1 MLMDHDTTTSEIN
14 QLLGDSSDD
23 DDEENAPLDGSHELS
38 AGEVDGL
45 QEGHKS
51 NKDELHDLLGDS
63 DDDGDGPAITRD
75 SYDNDSGELLADEQ
89 PLITTIRSG
98 NDLDDILG
106 ARTSADEV
114 TKSPAKDTKDRSM
127 SKMVL
132 PYTYKSKAGDSSIFV
147 RTPNFIKIQ
156 SAEYSR
162 LSYNPD
168 QERQFFDGAT
178 AVIRW
183 RLKRDAD
190 GEVECDA
197 DGVPVK
203 ESNARMVEWSDGSM
217 QLVVGDAVFQ
227 CKGLS
232 LENW

>member
-1 MLMDHDTTTSEIN
+1 MDHATATSEIN

-23 DDEENAPLDGSHELS
+23 DDEVNVPLDDNQELS
-38 AGEVDGL
+38 AGEVDEL
-45 QEGHKS
+45 PEGHNS

-63 DDDGDGPAITRD
+63 DDDGDGPTITRD
-75 SYDNDSGELLADEQ
+75 FYDSTSGKILIDEQ
-89 PLITTIRSG
+89 PLIATIRSV

-106 ARTSADEV
+106 ARDADEV
-114 TKSPAKDTKDRSM
+114 TKSPTKDTKDRSM

-190 GEVECDA
+190 GEVVCDA
-197 DGVPVK
+197 DGIPVK

-232 LENW
+232 LDNW

>member
-1 MLMDHDTTTSEIN
+1 MDHATATSEIN

-23 DDEENAPLDGSHELS
+23 DDEVNVPLDDNQELS
-38 AGEVDGL
+38 AGEVDEL
-45 QEGHKS
+45 PEGHNS

-63 DDDGDGPAITRD
+63 DDDGDGPTITRD
-75 SYDNDSGELLADEQ
+75 SYDSTSGKILIDEQ
-89 PLITTIRSG
+89 PLIATIRSV

-106 ARTSADEV
+106 ARDADEV
-114 TKSPAKDTKDRSM
+114 TKSPTKDTKDRSM

-190 GEVECDA
+190 GEVVCDA
-197 DGVPVK
+197 DGIPVK

-232 LENW
+232 LDNW

>member
-1 MLMDHDTTTSEIN
+1 MLMDHATATSEIN

-23 DDEENAPLDGSHELS
+23 DDEVNVPLDDNQELS
-38 AGEVDGL
+38 AGEVDEL
-45 QEGHKS
+45 PEGHNS

-63 DDDGDGPAITRD
+63 DDDGDGPTITRD
-75 SYDNDSGELLADEQ
+75 FYDSTSGKILIDEQ
-89 PLITTIRSG
+89 PLIATIRSV

-106 ARTSADEV
+106 ARDADEV
-114 TKSPAKDTKDRSM
+114 TKSPTKDTKDRSM

-190 GEVECDA
+190 GEVVCDA
-197 DGVPVK
+197 DGIPVK

-232 LENW
+232 LDNW

>member
-1 MLMDHDTTTSEIN
+1 MDHATATSEIN

-23 DDEENAPLDGSHELS
+23 DDEVNVPLDDNQELS
-38 AGEVDGL
+38 AGEVDEL
-45 QEGHKS
+45 PEGHNS

-63 DDDGDGPAITRD
+63 DDDGDGPTITRD
-75 SYDNDSGELLADEQ
+75 SYDSTSGKILIDEQ
-89 PLITTIRSG
+89 PLIATIRSV

-106 ARTSADEV
+106 ARDADEV
-114 TKSPAKDTKDRSM
+114 TKSPTKDTKDRSM
-127 SKMVL
+127 SKMIL

-190 GEVECDA
+190 GELVCDA
-197 DGVPVK
+197 DGIPVK

-232 LENW
+232 LDNW

>member
-1 MLMDHDTTTSEIN
+1 MDHATATSEIN

-23 DDEENAPLDGSHELS
+23 DDEVNVPLDDNQELS
-38 AGEVDGL
+38 AGEVDEL
-45 QEGHKS
+45 PEGHNS

-63 DDDGDGPAITRD
+63 DDDGDGPTITRD
-75 SYDNDSGELLADEQ
+75 SYDSTSGKILIDEQ
-89 PLITTIRSG
+89 PLIATIRSV

-106 ARTSADEV
+106 ARDADEV
-114 TKSPAKDTKDRSM
+114 TKSPTKDTKDRSM
-127 SKMVL
+127 SKMIL

-190 GEVECDA
+190 GEVVCDA
-197 DGVPVK
+197 DGIPVK

-232 LENW
+232 LDNW

>member
-1 MLMDHDTTTSEIN
+1 MDHATATSEIN

-23 DDEENAPLDGSHELS
+23 DDEVNVPLDDNQELS
-38 AGEVDGL
+38 AGEVDEL
-45 QEGHKS
+45 PEGHNS

-63 DDDGDGPAITRD
+63 DDDGDGPTITRD
-75 SYDNDSGELLADEQ
+75 SYDSTSGKILIDEQ
-89 PLITTIRSG
+89 PLIATIRSV

-106 ARTSADEV
+106 ARDADEV
-114 TKSPAKDTKDRSM
+114 TKSPTKDTKDRSM

-190 GEVECDA
+190 GELVCDA
-197 DGVPVK
+197 DGIPVK

-232 LENW
+232 LDNW

>member
-1 MLMDHDTTTSEIN
+1 MDHATATSEIN

-23 DDEENAPLDGSHELS
+23 DDEVNVPLDDNQELS
-38 AGEVDGL
+38 AGEVDEL
-45 QEGHKS
+45 PEGHNS

-63 DDDGDGPAITRD
+63 DDDGDGPTITRN
-75 SYDNDSGELLADEQ
+75 SYDSTSGKILIDEQ
-89 PLITTIRSG
+89 PLIATIRSV

-106 ARTSADEV
+106 ARDADEV
-114 TKSPAKDTKDRSM
+114 TKSPTKDTKDRSM

-190 GEVECDA
+190 GEVVCDA
-197 DGVPVK
+197 DGIPVK

-232 LENW
+232 LDNW

>member
-1 MLMDHDTTTSEIN
+1 MDPTAATSEIN
-14 QLLGDSSDD
+14 QLLGDSSDED
-23 DDEENAPLDGSHELS
+23 DDNEVRILLVGNQQLS
-38 AGEVDGL
+38 ASDVDGM
-45 QEGHKS
+45 QDEHKS

-63 DDDGDGPAITRD
+63 DDEGDGPSHEDGTQQ
-75 SYDNDSGELLADEQ
+75 LVADDQ
-89 PLITTIRSG
+89 TVDQNVTIRSD

-106 ARTSADEV
+106 ARGADVV
-114 TKSPAKDTKDRSM
+114 TRSPTKDTKGRSM
-127 SKMVL
+127 AKMVL
-132 PYTYKSKAGDSSIFV
+132 PNTYKSKLGDSSIFV

-156 SAEYSR
+156 SMEYNR
-162 LSYNPD
+162 VSYNPD
-168 QERQFFDGAT
+168 LERQFFDGAT

-183 RLKRDAD
+183 RLKRDAQ

-232 LENW
+232 LDNW

>member
-1 MLMDHDTTTSEIN
+1 MDHATATLEIN

-23 DDEENAPLDGSHELS
+23 DDEGNVPLDDNQELS
-38 AGEVDGL
+38 AEEVDEL
-45 QEGHKS
+45 PEGHNSHS

-63 DDDGDGPAITRD
+63 DDEGDAPTTTRE
-75 SYDNDSGELLADEQ
+75 SYDNTSGKILIDEQ
-89 PLITTIRSG
+89 PLIATIRSV

-106 ARTSADEV
+106 ARDADEV
-114 TKSPAKDTKDRSM
+114 TKSPTKDTKDRSV

-190 GEVECDA
+190 GEVVCDA
-197 DGVPVK
+197 DGIPVK

-232 LENW
+232 LDNW

>member
-1 MLMDHDTTTSEIN
+1 MLMDHATATSEIN

-23 DDEENAPLDGSHELS
+23 DDEVNVPLDDNQELS
-38 AGEVDGL
+38 AGEVDEL
-45 QEGHKS
+45 PEGHNS

-63 DDDGDGPAITRD
+63 DDDGDGPTITRD
-75 SYDNDSGELLADEQ
+75 SYDSTSGKILIDEQ
-89 PLITTIRSG
+89 PLIATIRSV

-106 ARTSADEV
+106 ARDADEV
-114 TKSPAKDTKDRSM
+114 TKSPTKDTKDRSM

-190 GEVECDA
+190 GELVCDA
-197 DGVPVK
+197 DGIPVK

-232 LENW
+232 LDNW

>member
-1 MLMDHDTTTSEIN
+1 MLMDHATATSEIN

-23 DDEENAPLDGSHELS
+23 DDEVNVPLDDNQELS
-38 AGEVDGL
+38 AGEVDEL
-45 QEGHKS
+45 PEGHNS

-63 DDDGDGPAITRD
+63 DDDGDGPTITRD
-75 SYDNDSGELLADEQ
+75 SYDSTSGKILIDEQ
-89 PLITTIRSG
+89 PLIATIRSV

-106 ARTSADEV
+106 ARDADEV
-114 TKSPAKDTKDRSM
+114 TKSPTKDTKDRSM

-190 GEVECDA
+190 GEVVCDA
-197 DGVPVK
+197 DGIPVK

-232 LENW
+232 LDNW

>member
-1 MLMDHDTTTSEIN
+1 MDHATATSEIN

-23 DDEENAPLDGSHELS
+23 DDEVNVPLDELS
-38 AGEVDGL
+38 AGEVDEFP
-45 QEGHKS
+45 EGHNS

-63 DDDGDGPAITRD
+63 DDDGDGPTITRD
-75 SYDNDSGELLADEQ
+75 SYDSTSGKILIDEQ
-89 PLITTIRSG
+89 PLIATIRSV

-106 ARTSADEV
+106 ARDADEV
-114 TKSPAKDTKDRSM
+114 TKSPTKDTKDRSM
-127 SKMVL
+127 SKMIL

-190 GEVECDA
+190 GEVVCDA
-197 DGVPVK
+197 DGIPVK

-232 LENW
+232 LDNW

>member
-1 MLMDHDTTTSEIN
+1 MLMDHATATSEIN

-23 DDEENAPLDGSHELS
+23 DDEGNVPLDDNQELS
-38 AGEVDGL
+38 AEEVDEL
-45 QEGHKS
+45 PEGHNS
-51 NKDELHDLLGDS
+51 NEDELHDLLGDS
-63 DDDGDGPAITRD
+63 DDEGDAPTITRE
-75 SYDNDSGELLADEQ
+75 SYDNTSGKILIDEQ
-89 PLITTIRSG
+89 PLIATIRSV

-106 ARTSADEV
+106 ARDADEV
-114 TKSPAKDTKDRSM
+114 TKSPTKDTKDRSV

-190 GEVECDA
+190 GEVVCDA
-197 DGVPVK
+197 DGIPVK

-232 LENW
+232 LDNW

>member
-1 MLMDHDTTTSEIN
+1 MDHATATSEIN

-23 DDEENAPLDGSHELS
+23 DDEVNVPLDDNQELS
-38 AGEVDGL
+38 AGEVDEL
-45 QEGHKS
+45 PEGHNS

-63 DDDGDGPAITRD
+63 DDDGDGPTITRD
-75 SYDNDSGELLADEQ
+75 SYDSTSGKILIDEQ
-89 PLITTIRSG
+89 PLIATIRSV

-106 ARTSADEV
+106 ARDADEV
-114 TKSPAKDTKDRSM
+114 TKSPTKDTKDRSM
-127 SKMVL
+127 SKMFL
-132 PYTYKSKAGDSSIFV
+132 PYTYKSKPGDSSIFV

-190 GEVECDA
+190 GEVVCDA
-197 DGVPVK
+197 DGIPVK

-232 LENW
+232 LDNW

>member
-1 MLMDHDTTTSEIN
+1 MDHATATSEIN

-23 DDEENAPLDGSHELS
+23 DDEVNVPLDDNQELS
-38 AGEVDGL
+38 AGEVDEL
-45 QEGHKS
+45 PEGHNS

-63 DDDGDGPAITRD
+63 DDDGDGATITRD
-75 SYDNDSGELLADEQ
+75 SYDSTSGKILIDEQ
-89 PLITTIRSG
+89 PLIATIRSV

-106 ARTSADEV
+106 ARDADEV
-114 TKSPAKDTKDRSM
+114 TKSPTKDTKDRSM

-190 GEVECDA
+190 GEVVCDA
-197 DGVPVK
+197 DGIPVK

-232 LENW
+232 LDNW

>member
-1 MLMDHDTTTSEIN
+1 MDHATATLEIN

-23 DDEENAPLDGSHELS
+23 DDEGNVPLDDNQELS
-38 AGEVDGL
+38 AEEVDEL
-45 QEGHKS
+45 PEGHNS
-51 NKDELHDLLGDS
+51 NEDELHDLLGDS
-63 DDDGDGPAITRD
+63 DDEGDAPTITRE
-75 SYDNDSGELLADEQ
+75 SYDNTSGKILIDEQ
-89 PLITTIRSG
+89 PLIATIRSV

-106 ARTSADEV
+106 ARDADEV
-114 TKSPAKDTKDRSM
+114 TKSPTKDTKDRSV
-127 SKMVL
+127 SKMIL

-190 GEVECDA
+190 GEVVCDA
-197 DGVPVK
+197 DGIPVK

-232 LENW
+232 LDNW

>member
-1 MLMDHDTTTSEIN
+1 MDHATATSEIN

-23 DDEENAPLDGSHELS
+23 DDEVNVPLDGNQELS
-38 AGEVDGL
+38 AGEVDEL
-45 QEGHKS
+45 PEGHNS

-63 DDDGDGPAITRD
+63 DDDGDGPTITRD
-75 SYDNDSGELLADEQ
+75 SYDSTSGKILIDEQ
-89 PLITTIRSG
+89 PLIATIRSV

-106 ARTSADEV
+106 ARDADEV
-114 TKSPAKDTKDRSM
+114 TKSPTKDTKDRSM

-190 GEVECDA
+190 GEVVCDT
-197 DGVPVK
+197 DGIPVK

-232 LENW
+232 LDNW